1 MIELTPARRPSQ
13 GYRTDER
20 KESDCYGGVEELF
33 VACRFEEAS
42 RRAADLLLQEEKM
55 ESKVRRSP

>member
-1 MIELTPARRPSQ
+1 MTE
-13 GYRTDER
+13 EK

-33 VACRFEEAS
+33 AACRVEEAS